1 MKRGVIILEWCFM
14 CKTECESPIST
25 LCHGQGIVVYD
36 LSLVWCFLGH
46 ASLYAVDVF
55 WRGRFG
61 GRSDVGGGCCGMG
74 GTWKGVPFYLMWC
87 LWRERNAIC
96 FDMQELRVAKLKYY
110 LLYNLYKW
118 TSMSPMSSIT
128 RLLEF
133 LDSLLFLFFNISE
146 YLDSLE
152 SSLILCCGFYFLF
165 IFTLFAALPYVHFPC
180 TWGQFHVH
188 TFLMNYLLPKRKEKK
203 SVKALC
209 PLILEFPSNLM
220 ENSNFCQT

>member
-1 MKRGVIILEWCFM
+1 M
-14 CKTECESPIST
+14 
-25 LCHGQGIVVYD
+25 
-36 LSLVWCFLGH
+36 
-46 ASLYAVDVF
+46 
-55 WRGRFG
+55 
-61 GRSDVGGGCCGMG
+61 
-74 GTWKGVPFYLMWC
+74 
-87 LWRERNAIC
+87 
-96 FDMQELRVAKLKYY
+96 AKLKYY

-180 TWGQFHVH
+180 TQ
-188 TFLMNYLLPKRKEKK
+188 
-203 SVKALC
+203 A
-209 PLILEFPSNLM
+209 
-220 ENSNFCQT
+220 

>member
-61 GRSDVGGGCCGMG
+61 GRSDFGGGVVVG

-96 FDMQELRVAKLKYY
+96 FDMQELKSGKVEILFVVQFIQMDFDVSHVLYHKAPRV
-110 LLYNLYKW
+110 
-118 TSMSPMSSIT
+118 S
-128 RLLEF
+128 
-133 LDSLLFLFFNISE
+133 
-146 YLDSLE
+146 
-152 SSLILCCGFYFLF
+152 GFSF
-165 IFTLFAALPYVHFPC
+165 IFIF
-180 TWGQFHVH
+180 
-188 TFLMNYLLPKRKEKK
+188 
-203 SVKALC
+203 
-209 PLILEFPSNLM
+209 
-220 ENSNFCQT
+220 